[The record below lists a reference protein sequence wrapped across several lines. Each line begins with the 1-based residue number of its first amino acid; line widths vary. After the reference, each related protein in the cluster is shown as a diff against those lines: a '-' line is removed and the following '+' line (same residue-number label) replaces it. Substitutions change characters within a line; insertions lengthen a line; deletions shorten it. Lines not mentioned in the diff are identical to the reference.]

1 MVWLERNLENGT
13 LAWWHDPTITHFRP
27 ATMFTHWPDGKQ
39 AVTKILKI
47 EDNLDA
53 ALAST
58 LAEFG
63 LGRRRLQPLGRNAKS
78 SKRGALC
85 GPDRCDACALLAET
99 RHTPATIRIVDRLY
113 ARDFELL
120 GYQKINARMMR
131 LCGQRAAR
139 QAALASQN
147 GRPVVRRKPKK
158 YRGPTRRTPPAAT
171 RNDKPQEEEFG
182 RHMKKWLEGKQV
194 PLMPTE

>member
-1 MVWLERNLENGT
+1 MCLRSASAV
-13 LAWWHDPTITHFRP
+13 
-27 ATMFTHWPDGKQ
+27 ATYEG
-39 AVTKILKI
+39 
-47 EDNLDA
+47 
-53 ALAST
+53 S
-58 LAEFG
+58 
-63 LGRRRLQPLGRNAKS
+63 RRRRFAGAE
-78 SKRGALC
+78 RGS
-85 GPDRCDACALLAET
+85 DRCDACALLAET

-147 GRPVVRRKPKK
+147 RRPVVRRKPKK
-158 YRGPTRRTPPAAT
+158 YRGPTRTPPAAK

-182 RHMKKWLEGKQV
+182 RHMKKWLEGGQG

>member
-1 MVWLERNLENGT
+1 MTRSC
-13 LAWWHDPTITHFRP
+13 
-27 ATMFTHWPDGKQ
+27 
-39 AVTKILKI
+39 TKILKI

-63 LGRRRLQPLGRNAKS
+63 LGRRRRLQPLGRNAKS

-120 GYQKINARMMR
+120 GYQKVNARMMR
-131 LCGQRAAR
+131 LCAQRAAR
-139 QAALASQN
+139 QAALASQQ
-147 GRPVVRRKPKK
+147 RLPVVRRKPKK
-158 YRGPTRRTPPAAT
+158 YRGPTRTPPASQ
-171 RNDKPQEEEFG
+171 RNNAPQEEEFG
-182 RHMKKWLEGKQV
+182 RHMKKWLEGEQV

>member
-1 MVWLERNLENGT
+1 MIPHR
-13 LAWWHDPTITHFRP
+13 
-27 ATMFTHWPDGKQ
+27 
-39 AVTKILKI
+39 
-47 EDNLDA
+47 
-53 ALAST
+53 
-58 LAEFG
+58 
-63 LGRRRLQPLGRNAKS
+63 S

-139 QAALASQN
+139 QAALASQQR
-147 GRPVVRRKPKK
+147 RPVVRRKPKK
-158 YRGPTRRTPPAAT
+158 YRGPTR
-171 RNDKPQEEEFG
+171 NDKPQEEEFG
-182 RHMKKWLEGKQV
+182 RHMRKWLEGEQV
-194 PLMPTE
+194 PSMLIE

>member
-1 MVWLERNLENGT
+1 MKITE
-13 LAWWHDPTITHFRP
+13 DPQYFSGKL
-27 ATMFTHWPDGKQ
+27 THWLIPH
-39 AVTKILKI
+39 
-47 EDNLDA
+47 
-53 ALAST
+53 
-58 LAEFG
+58 
-63 LGRRRLQPLGRNAKS
+63 RS

-85 GPDRCDACALLAET
+85 GPDRCDACALLAES

-147 GRPVVRRKPKK
+147 RRPVVRRKPKK
-158 YRGPTRRTPPAAT
+158 YRGPTRTTPAK

-182 RHMKKWLEGKQV
+182 RHMKKWLEGEQV